1 MKTIYVI
8 CFFPF
13 YVFDSNQIFALD
25 LCLSGYMFWE
35 ILFLFFFNSVFSKD
49 VFANLIFLF
58 FRFSFFYKFFFTSY
72 FLQALFLC
80 LGCTSIFHFQSC
92 KFASQVLFFQDAST
106 FQMGYC
112 FMLESPKCGTTKSH
126 TFSKNLGSLQNYN
139 ECFVIDCY

>member
-49 VFANLIFLF
+49 FFANIIFLF
-58 FRFSFFYKFFFTSY
+58 FRFSFFYKFFF
-72 FLQALFLC
+72 
-80 LGCTSIFHFQSC
+80 
-92 KFASQVLFFQDAST
+92 ASLVFVPWMYINFS
-106 FQMGYC
+106 
-112 FMLESPKCGTTKSH
+112 
-126 TFSKNLGSLQNYN
+126 FSKLQVCKLG
-139 ECFVIDCY
+139 FVFSRCIDIPNGLLLYVRITKVWHYKVTHLFQEPR